1 VFAKERAAREQA
13 EHASRMKD
21 EFLATL
27 SHELRTPL
35 SAVLSW
41 TYVLRRLG
49 GRSAELLTG
58 IDAIERNARMQ
69 SRLIEELL
77 DMSRIIAGNVQLDLQ
92 PLQPAATVAAA
103 TSALRAVADAKQI
116 RLELALD
123 EDVGIVMADPVRL
136 QQVVWNLLSNALKFT
151 DSGGV
156 VRVTLLREGSE
167 AVVRVEDDG
176 EGISPAFLP
185 HVFERFRQADGSI
198 TRRHGGLGL
207 GLAIVRHL
215 VELHGG
221 RVSVRSDGPG
231 HGAVF
236 EVRLSVADDTSM
248 PRDPEAASGMTMSPA
263 SPSAGELDGLCI
275 VLVDDEAD
283 GREAIGRILSQSGAA
298 IVAAGTAE
306 EALAALQDSRPD
318 VLISD
323 IGMPRVDGYGLLE
336 QARTLGHLL
345 PAIALTAFA
354 RAEDRTRALAAGYAL
369 HLAKPVDPLLLVSSV
384 SRLARGGA
392 AAP

>member
-1 VFAKERAAREQA
+1 
-13 EHASRMKD
+13 
-21 EFLATL
+21 
-27 SHELRTPL
+27 
-35 SAVLSW
+35 
-41 TYVLRRLG
+41 
-49 GRSAELLTG
+49 
-58 IDAIERNARMQ
+58 
-69 SRLIEELL
+69 
-77 DMSRIIAGNVQLDLQ
+77 VQLELQ

-103 TSALRAVADAKQI
+103 VSALRPVADGKSI

-123 EDVGIVMADPVRL
+123 EDAGPVHADPVRL

-151 DSGGV
+151 DTGGV
-156 VRVTLLREGSE
+156 VRVTLLREDDK
-167 AVVRVEDDG
+167 AVVRIEDDG
-176 EGISPAFLP
+176 EGIAPSFLP

-221 RVSVRSDGPG
+221 SVSVSSDGPG
-231 HGAVF
+231 HGALF
-236 EVRLSVADDTSM
+236 EVRLPVTTDSLLPQDT
-248 PRDPEAASGMTMSPA
+248 AAAAGTPMAPTA
-263 SPSAGELDGLCI
+263 PSTGELDGLRI

-306 EALAALQDSRPD
+306 EALAALQDGRPD

-336 QARTLGHLL
+336 QVRTLGHRV

-369 HLAKPVDPLLLVSSV
+369 HLSKPVDPLLLVSSV
-384 SRLARGGA
+384 SRLARG